1 MTKFSIDY
9 NPYLERCIF
18 KKNDKILSNTSRI
31 GSKENKRFQTLLG
44 ESVNWKGL
52 PEEIARACDDDEVEI
67 LFRGRKIDFDDLKY
81 VLDFYRGNTRFVLKL
96 EESKNDADIISEL
109 DVIIADIKKKN
120 LPEFQT
126 ENEKGRDIFDA
137 YEEAKNGIFEV
148 SVIATMS
155 SGKSTL
161 INSLLHTELL
171 PSENKACTA
180 TIARI
185 LDNDDMEAY
194 EAECYASDD
203 RTVVY
208 PRSVVTAE
216 DLRKYNADEKVTY
229 INIEGSVPAIPDDK
243 IRLRLNDTP
252 GPNNSRDE
260 RHGELTGS
268 IIKRSNS
275 VVLYV
280 MNATQFGI
288 KDDKALLEDISSEM
302 KREGKQS
309 RDKFLFV
316 VNKCDALDEGK
327 GETIDRLMND
337 VKNYLEEKFGIIDPI
352 LIFTSARLALLIR
365 KDQKGEKLSRM
376 ERKDLNQIEDF
387 VETDALH
394 FEKYATLTPTI
405 SAKLQNDVAKYH
417 EDEETWD
424 MEALIHTGVPALEE
438 VIREYIDKYAYPM
451 KIRNAIGEIQSIIE
465 SLNMKAKFDEKISES
480 EDELEKVR
488 GQILEAGR
496 KHSESQPIYKEYKEK
511 ITKLQLDAG
520 EEKKTQMAVEK
531 ELNKMTKDYDGKEK
545 VDKADADQMVLEFQD
560 KLEQYQREW
569 QRRLSREIDENI
581 FRKCEEMLDNYSS
594 MVRNTL
600 EDIHIEN
607 FDFKKVSSFHKIRIS
622 NIEDIKKRNEQDR
635 YRDET
640 RWKDN
645 PERKGFFGF
654 FKFWEPKQIS
664 YTVSVKDGVD
674 VNVKQVIMDIMG
686 VFTGSMKDNIHNIYR
701 QSEAQIEEYKDNFKE
716 NIDSLNKE
724 IRKILDELEEKTKT
738 SEALK
743 ADVEKNRELADWV
756 EKTENRIKTLLAF

>member
-67 LFRGRKIDFDDLKY
+67 LFRGRRIDFEDLKY

-185 LDNDDMEAY
+185 LDNDDMEVY

-203 RTVVY
+203 RTVIY
-208 PRSVVTAE
+208 PRSAVTAE
-216 DLRKYNADEKVTY
+216 DLRRYNADEKVTY

-268 IIKRSNS
+268 IIKRTNS

-327 GETIDRLMND
+327 GETIDRLMSD

-424 MEALIHTGVPALEE
+424 MEALIHTGIPALEE

-480 EDELEKVR
+480 EEELEKVR
-488 GQILEAGR
+488 GQIQEARR
-496 KHSESQPIYKEYKEK
+496 KHSESQPIYEEYKEK
-511 ITKLQLDAG
+511 IARLQLDAG
-520 EEKKTQMAVEK
+520 EEKASLMSLEK
-531 ELNKMTKDYDGKEK
+531 EMAKIIRGYSNMKK
-545 VDKADADQMVLEFQD
+545 VDKAEADEKISGLLET
-560 KLEQYQREW
+560 LEQIQREW

-581 FRKCEEMLDNYSS
+581 FGKCKKMLDDYSS
-594 MVRNTL
+594 MVGKIL

-607 FDFKKVSSFHKIRIS
+607 FDFRKVSSFHKIRIS
-622 NIEDIKKRNEQDR
+622 DIEDIKKRNEEDR

-645 PERKGFFGF
+645 PERRGFFGF
-654 FKFWEPKQIS
+654 FKFWEPKRIS
-664 YTVSVKDGVD
+664 YTVSVKDGID
-674 VNVKQVIMDIMG
+674 VNVGQIVIDIMT
-686 VFTGSMKDNIHNIYR
+686 VFKGSLQENIRSIYR
-701 QSEAQIEEYKDNFKE
+701 QSETQIEEYKDNFKE

-724 IRKILDELEEKTKT
+724 IQKILDELEEKTKT

-743 ADVEKNRELADWV
+743 ADVEKSRELANWV
-756 EKTENRIKTLLAF
+756 EQMENRIKTLLAF

>member
-268 IIKRSNS
+268 IIKRTNS

>member
-9 NPYLERCIF
+9 NPYLEKCVF
-18 KKNDKILSNTSRI
+18 KKNGKILSNTSRI
-31 GSKENKRFQTLLG
+31 ASKENKRFQTLLG

-96 EESKNDADIISEL
+96 EESKNDADIIREL
-109 DVIIADIKKKN
+109 DMIIDDIKKKN
-120 LPEFQT
+120 LPEFQK

-216 DLRKYNADEKVTY
+216 DLRKYNADERVTY
-229 INIEGSVPAIPDDK
+229 INIVGSVPAIPDDK

-260 RHGELTGS
+260 RHGELTDS
-268 IIKRSNS
+268 IIKRTNS

-288 KDDKALLEDISSEM
+288 NDDKALLEGISSEM

-327 GETIDRLMND
+327 GETIDGLMSD
-337 VKNYLEEKFGIIDPI
+337 VKNYLETKFGILDPI

-387 VETDALH
+387 VETDELH

-405 SAKLQNDVAKYH
+405 SAKLKDDVAKYH

-438 VIREYIDKYAYPM
+438 IIREYIDKYAYPM
-451 KIRNAIGEIQSIIE
+451 KIRNAIGEIQSIIGG
-465 SLNMKAKFDEKISES
+465 LNMKAKFDKKLSES
-480 EDELEKVR
+480 KEELERVR
-488 GQILEAGR
+488 EEILDARR
-496 KHSESQPIYKEYKEK
+496 KHSESQPIYEEYKEK
-511 ITKLQLDAG
+511 ITRLQLNAG
-520 EEKKTQMAVEK
+520 EEKKTQKAVEL
-531 ELNKMTKDYDGKEK
+531 ELEKMTREYNGKEK
-545 VDKADADQMVLEFQD
+545 VDKADADQMISEFQE

-569 QRRLSREIDENI
+569 KRRLSREIDENI
-581 FRKCEEMLDNYSS
+581 FRKCAEMLDDYSS
-594 MVRNTL
+594 MVRSILNN
-600 EDIHIEN
+600 ISIEN
-607 FDFKKVSSFHKIRIS
+607 YDFKKDNSFHEIRIS
-622 NIEDIKKRNEQDR
+622 NIEDIKRRNEQDR

-640 RWKDN
+640 RWKNN
-645 PERKGFFGF
+645 PEREGFFGF
-654 FKFWEPKQIS
+654 FKFWEPKRIS

-674 VNVKQVIMDIMG
+674 VNVKQIVVDIMN

-701 QSEAQIEEYKDNFKE
+701 QSEVQIEEYKDKFKE
-716 NIDSLNKE
+716 NIDSLNE
-724 IRKILDELEEKTKT
+724 RIREILDELEEKTKK
-738 SEALK
+738 SEVLK
-743 ADVEKNRELADWV
+743 ADVEKNRELANWV
-756 EKTENRIKTLLAF
+756 EKTENRINTLLAF